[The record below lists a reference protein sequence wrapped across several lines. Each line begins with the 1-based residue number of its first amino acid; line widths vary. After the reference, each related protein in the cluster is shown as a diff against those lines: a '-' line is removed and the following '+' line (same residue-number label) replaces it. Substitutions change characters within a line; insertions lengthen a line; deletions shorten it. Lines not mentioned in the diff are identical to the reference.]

1 MQLIIYVTLFTG
13 YVNVYMIGIKY
24 YVEIKSLNNKTLE
37 NFKGFDVSVGF
48 L

>member
-24 YVEIKSLNNKTLE
+24 YVDKKA
-37 NFKGFDVSVGF
+37 
-48 L
+48 